1 MVSWVIVKLPHQ
13 TSPKGDHIPHEQEYN
28 TRHGISAIPNE
39 ICGEIRC
46 QPRQPEVQQ
55 KPVVYLLL
63 ETALGWKCGVPACQ
77 SKRPHSHPNQHTEA
91 ELKLI
96 RDMRRRN
103 PKLGM
108 IELWHRLNLRGYT
121 RRPESLFR
129 GMCKMGLFPAEKS
142 KNTYKPKPYEQMTRP
157 GERVQVDVKV
167 VPRKCIADPELRLFQ
182 YTAIDEFTRLRF
194 LAAYPEQ
201 STYSSADFLSK
212 LAKWYQRRGIQV
224 ECVQTDNGFEFTNRF
239 SNSKRDMPTL
249 FEETAA
255 ELGIRHKLI
264 RPYTPR
270 HNGKVERSHREDQKR
285 FYSCHSFYS
294 LEDFEKQLA
303 THNRRANNLPMRPL
317 HWLSPIEFAVQY
329 V

>member
-1 MVSWVIVKLPHQ
+1 MSKSITQDMAYRQSLMRYAEKYGVSRASRK
-13 TSPKGDHIPHEQEYN
+13 YN
-28 TRHGISAIPNE
+28 KSRSYIYFWKARWDGT
-39 ICGEIRC
+39 
-46 QPRQPEVQQ
+46 VQSL
-55 KPVVYLLL
+55 V
-63 ETALGWKCGVPACQ
+63 CQ
-77 SKRPHSHPNQHTEA
+77 SRRPHSHPNQHTEA

-103 PKLGM
+103 PDLGM
-108 IELWHRLNLRGYT
+108 VELWHRLRKRGYS

-129 GMCKMGLFPAEKS
+129 ILRKLGLFPAAEK
-142 KNTYKPKPYEQMTRP
+142 KKTYRPKPYEQMTYP
-157 GERVQVDVKV
+157 GQRVQVDVKV
-167 VPRKCIADPELRLFQ
+167 VPRRCIPNYELRLFQ

-201 STYSSADFLSK
+201 STYSSADFLKK
-212 LAKWYQRRGIQV
+212 LQKWYARRGIRV

-239 SNSKRDMPTL
+239 SNSKKDLPTL
-249 FEETAA
+249 YVYLLPQ
-255 ELGIRHKLI
+255 LGIRHKLI

-294 LEDFEKQLA
+294 LDDFSKQLA
-303 THNRRANNLPMRPL
+303 VHNRRSNNFPMRPL
-317 HWLSPIEFAVQY
+317 GWLSPSEFTVQY